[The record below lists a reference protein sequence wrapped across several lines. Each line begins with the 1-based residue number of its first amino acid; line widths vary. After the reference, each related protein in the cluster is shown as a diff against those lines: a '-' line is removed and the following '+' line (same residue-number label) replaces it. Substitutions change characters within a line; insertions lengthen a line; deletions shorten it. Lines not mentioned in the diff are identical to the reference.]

1 MKKDQTRNYQKFLME
16 ELKSI
21 ELAAEY
27 LTAAIEENDGK
38 VFITAIKNILESRN
52 EYQTT
57 DLTRVGLA
65 EKIGISPAT
74 LSKLSKNGV
83 KQITIGALNKI
94 ANALDMELIIK
105 FKPKKAA

>member
-1 MKKDQTRNYQKFLME
+1 MKKDQTRNYQKFMME

-52 EYQTT
+52 ECQATI
-57 DLTRVGLA
+57 LTPVRLA
-65 EKIGISPAT
+65 AKIGISPAA

-83 KQITIGALNKI
+83 KQITIGTLNKI

-105 FKPKKAA
+105 LKSKKAA

>member
-1 MKKDQTRNYQKFLME
+1 MKKDRTINYQKLLTE

-57 DLTRVGLA
+57 NLTRVRLS

-74 LSKLSKNGV
+74 LSKISKNGV